1 MKTIHALAAGA
12 LLATAVGQAQAAQ
25 IEVLHWWTSGGEA
38 KAANLLKEK
47 LEAKGHTWKDFAV
60 AGGAGDSAMT
70 VLKSRAISG
79 NPPAVAQI
87 KGPLIQEWGE
97 MGFLGNIDKAAEA
110 DGWDDFLPQEIA
122 AYDKVDGHYA
132 AVPVNIHR
140 INWIWANPEVLK
152 ASVVE
157 EVPQT
162 WDAFFEAADKIR
174 EAGYIPLAHGGQ
186 PWQDA
191 TVFEV
196 VMMGIGGGDFYRKAF
211 VELDPEALTSDTMIE
226 SLETF
231 KKLRGTMDDNIAG
244 RDWNIATSMVINGK
258 AAMQIMGDWA
268 KGEFTAAGMT
278 PGEDYECV
286 APPMTEHMFSYNTD
300 SLAMF
305 DVDDAGQ
312 QQAQL
317 DLASLV
323 LSPDFQ
329 ASFNQAKGSIPVRLD
344 VPLDDFD
351 ACAKASREAFDV
363 AMDEGGLVPSLA
375 HGMAVSDSQQGA
387 VFDVITN
394 FFNDPDMTAE
404 TAAERLVSAVRAAE

>member
-1 MKTIHALAAGA
+1 MKPLYTLAAGA
-12 LLATAVGQAQAAQ
+12 ALAAAVTQANAAE

-38 KAANLLKEK
+38 KAANLLKQK

-60 AGGAGDSAMT
+60 AGGGGDSAMT

-97 MGFLGNIDKAAEA
+97 MGFLGNIDKVAREEN
-110 DGWDDFLPQEIA
+110 WDSFLPPELS

-140 INWIWANPEVLK
+140 INWLWANPEVLEK
-152 ASVVE
+152 SGIDSL
-157 EVPQT
+157 PKT
-162 WDAFFEAADKIR
+162 WDEFFADAKKIR
-174 EAGYIPLAHGGQ
+174 DAGFVPLAHGGQ

-196 VMMGIGGGDFYRKAF
+196 VLMGVGGADFYRKAF
-211 VELDPEALTSDTMIE
+211 VDLDPEALTSDTMVKA
-226 SLETF
+226 LKTF
-231 KKLRGTMDDNIAG
+231 KKLRGAMDPDIAG
-244 RDWNIATSMVINGK
+244 RDWNIATSMVISGK

-278 PGEDYECV
+278 PSEDYLCE
-286 APPMTEHMFSYNTD
+286 AAPMTEHMFSYNVD
-300 SLAMF
+300 SFAMF
-305 DVDDAGQ
+305 KVDDKGK
-312 QQAQL
+312 QQAQM
-317 DLASLV
+317 DLAGLI
-323 LSPDFQ
+323 LSKDFQ
-329 ASFNQAKGSIPVRLD
+329 TTFNKAKGSIPVRMD

-351 ACAKASREAFDV
+351 ACAKSSREAFD
-363 AMDEGGLVPSLA
+363 AAQAQGGLVPSLA
-375 HGMAVSDSQQGA
+375 HGMAVSASVQGA

-394 FFNDPDMTAE
+394 FFNDPDMPAE
-404 TAAERLVSAVRAAE
+404 KAAERLASAVRAAG

>member
-12 LLATAVGQAQAAQ
+12 LLAAAVGQANAAE

-47 LEAKGHTWKDFAV
+47 LETKGHTWKDFAV

-87 KGPLIQEWGE
+87 KGPLIKEWGD

-110 DGWDDFLPQEIA
+110 DGWDDFLPEEIVA
-122 AYDKVDGHYA
+122 ADKVDGHYA

-140 INWIWANPEVLK
+140 INWIWANPEVLED
-152 ASVVE
+152 SGVDH
-157 EVPQT
+157 VPQT
-162 WDAFFEAADKIR
+162 WNEFFDAADKIR

-186 PWQDA
+186 PWQDT

-211 VELDPEALTSDTMIE
+211 VDLDPEALTSDTMIE
-226 SLETF
+226 SLKTF
-231 KKLRGTMDDNIAG
+231 KKLRGTMDENIAG

-286 APPMTEHMFSYNTD
+286 APPMTENMFSYNTD

-305 DVDDAGQ
+305 DVDDEGQ

-317 DLASLV
+317 DLASIV
-323 LSPDFQ
+323 LSKDFQ
-329 ASFNQAKGSIPVRLD
+329 VQFNQAKGSIPVRLD
-344 VPLDDFD
+344 VSLDDFD

-363 AMDEGGLVPSLA
+363 AMDEDALVPSLA

-394 FFNDPDMTAE
+394 FFNDPDMKAE
-404 TAAERLVSAVRAAE
+404 TASERLVSAVRAAE

>member
-152 ASVVE
+152 ASGVE

-231 KKLRGTMDDNIAG
+231 KQLRSAMDANIAG

>member
-12 LLATAVGQAQAAQ
+12 LLAAAVGQAHAAE

-38 KAANLLKEK
+38 KAANMLKQK

-60 AGGAGDSAMT
+60 AGGGGDSAMT

-87 KGPLIQEWGE
+87 KGPLIQEWGD
-97 MGFLGNIDKAAEA
+97 MGFLGNIDKIAKEEN
-110 DGWDDFLPQEIA
+110 WDSFLTPQLA
-122 AYDKVDGHYA
+122 AYNKVDGHYA

-140 INWIWANPEVLK
+140 INWLWANPDVLEK
-152 ASVVE
+152 AGIDD
-157 EVPQT
+157 VPKT
-162 WDAFFEAADKIR
+162 WDEFFADAKKIR
-174 EAGYIPLAHGGQ
+174 EAGFIPLAHGGQ

-226 SLETF
+226 SLKTF
-231 KKLRGTMDDNIAG
+231 KKLRSTMDDNIAG

-268 KGEFTAAGMT
+268 KGEFTAAGLT
-278 PGEDYECV
+278 AGEDYLCE
-286 APPMTEHMFSYNTD
+286 AAPMTEHMFSYNVD
-300 SLAMF
+300 SFAMF
-305 DVDDAGQ
+305 KIDDEGK
-312 QQAQL
+312 QQAQQ
-317 DLASLV
+317 DLASLI
-323 LSPDFQ
+323 LSKDFQ
-329 ASFNQAKGSIPVRLD
+329 TTFNKAKGSIPVRLD
-344 VPLDDFD
+344 VPLDSFD
-351 ACAKASREAFDV
+351 KCAKASRKAFD
-363 AMDEGGLVPSLA
+363 AASEGNGLVPSLA
-375 HGMAVSDSQQGA
+375 HGMAVSASVQGA

-394 FFNDPDMTAE
+394 FFNDPEMSAE
-404 TAAERLVSAVRAAE
+404 TAAKRLASAVRAAS

>member
-12 LLATAVGQAQAAQ
+12 LLVTAVGQAQAAQ

-152 ASVVE
+152 ASGVE

>member
-152 ASVVE
+152 ASGVE

>member
-152 ASVVE
+152 ASGVE

-162 WDAFFEAADKIR
+162 WDAFFDAADKIR

>member
-152 ASVVE
+152 ASGVE
-157 EVPQT
+157 EVPKT

>member
-1 MKTIHALAAGA
+1 
-12 LLATAVGQAQAAQ
+12 
-25 IEVLHWWTSGGEA
+25 
-38 KAANLLKEK
+38 
-47 LEAKGHTWKDFAV
+47 
-60 AGGAGDSAMT
+60 MT

-152 ASVVE
+152 ASGVE